1 MFAVISNV
9 CVQPPPA
16 MDKKGAGA
24 DDRHF
29 GLGFDGEEVV
39 RDTMT
44 RMRMSLPY
52 HMHKQVV
59 DLMAGGAA
67 VAYDGLD
74 KSVSYAE
81 CTNSLDGQKAFLV
94 MFGRIDNDEEMRDL
108 YGLLPASLQAT
119 DTFSTFTSTSAQL
132 LLALYCKGF
141 VDAYGDQS
149 AQPQTCLDAIRG
161 QYSFILYDASCNY
174 VLAARS
180 AGAPLF
186 WGCSPMGALLLSS
199 NLRILSEEC
208 TSGPGAASEFPAGS
222 YFEGDSTSEDGH
234 VKSYVKH
241 GQPMKGVN
249 RINSHGQLC
258 GTLFRASSTGDM
270 EDMIRISTQGNITA
284 N

>member
-1 MFAVISNV
+1 MFAVISNM
-9 CVQPPPA
+9 CVQPPSA
-16 MDKKGAGA
+16 MDKRGAGA
-24 DDRHF
+24 DDSHF
-29 GLGFDGEEVV
+29 GLGFDGDEVV
-39 RDTMT
+39 QDTMR
-44 RMRMSLPY
+44 RMRMCLPD
-52 HMHKQVV
+52 HMHKKVV

-94 MFGRIDNDEEMRDL
+94 MFWRIDNDEEMRDL

-132 LLALYCKGF
+132 LLALYCKG
-141 VDAYGDQS
+141 
-149 AQPQTCLDAIRG
+149 

-186 WGCSPMGALLLSS
+186 WGCSPLGALLLSS

-234 VKSYVKH
+234 VRSYVKL